1 MLYPAAFDECLVPT
15 SALKDA
21 YDVGEIGVL
30 VCAHRNRNGGKVI
43 ARNADKVEVAIKD
56 AGRVG
61 RVYWCAMPSKK
72 RHLSD
77 SNTRGQSPT
86 ASSYE

>member
-1 MLYPAAFDECLVPT
+1 MRYPAAFDECLVPT
-15 SALKDA
+15 SVLKDA
-21 YDVGEIGVL
+21 YDVGKIGVL
-30 VCAHRNRNGGKVI
+30 VCAHCNRIGGKVT
-43 ARNADKVEVAIKD
+43 ARDADEVEVAIKD
-56 AGRVG
+56 AGRVK
-61 RVYWCAMPSKK
+61 RVYWYTMPSKK

>member
-21 YDVGEIGVL
+21 YDVGKIGVL
-30 VCAHRNRNGGKVI
+30 VCAHRNRNGGKVK
-43 ARNADKVEVAIKD
+43 ARDADKVEVAIKD

-61 RVYWCAMPSKK
+61 RVYWYLHDANQKA
-72 RHLSD
+72 
-77 SNTRGQSPT
+77 SPERFEHSR
-86 ASSYE
+86 AKPNRYQL